1 MEQVSVW
8 YLTDNEHG
16 EKLSESIRGLGL
28 TVNLLRAVNFDDA
41 NVIEDEINIFIIDL
55 QNINPENLMTEM
67 LKWHKLTGFLKF
79 VLFAKKDI
87 NNILKMSVNLF
98 HLEYVARPVDKREFL
113 LLLEKSIIVERYREL
128 MKYISQE
135 AEARIETYE
144 GLMDINRKNIFS
156 TDTEKKAFEKI
167 LHFEKGLMR
176 EQRKLNDAIKE
187 FSVMR
192 QKDLTDMKKRIH
204 AEEMLADLR
213 RKEMLEAREVIEA
226 QESVIDFSSVK
237 LEEAKQILSASEQV
251 AELSRKEAI
260 ELHKQ
265 LEHEKVVNQNLA
277 EEIERLLLEVDELK
291 KK

>member
-167 LHFEKGLMR
+167 LHYEKGLMR